1 MLIPLGNESSLTLP
15 QRAVEALR
23 NHRKRQAEEQLRAG
37 ARWADN
43 GLVFVTTIGTPVD
56 AQNIV
61 NRHFKPLLKRAGL
74 PDIRWH
80 DLRQSVTTTLTRQQL
95 VSQFQPRLGDV
106 EMPPVDYQGL
116 HHSAYSPYLWA
127 KKRVD
132 ERTRT
137 ADPPSLRVIIQALQ
151 GCAGDCKCRI
161 FRGVS
166 FPCLAL
172 CCTVLRSRWYQS
184 GINVSL
190 LSA

>member
-1 MLIPLGNESSLTLP
+1 LLIPLGNESSLTLP

-43 GLVFVTTIGTPVD
+43 GLVFVTTIDTPVD

-106 EMPPVDYQGL
+106 PVM
-116 HHSAYSPYLWA
+116 
-127 KKRVD
+127 
-132 ERTRT
+132 
-137 ADPPSLRVIIQALQ
+137 
-151 GCAGDCKCRI
+151 
-161 FRGVS
+161 
-166 FPCLAL
+166 
-172 CCTVLRSRWYQS
+172 
-184 GINVSL
+184 
-190 LSA
+190 